1 MGEFENLDLEDKV
14 LVDKKGFDYLLG
26 AFIILILGLIFGFLI
41 YQKSNKNYEKWR
53 NIEYQVL
60 KIDEKLDEIQRQIN
74 ILKEERKD
82 ALEKKGN

>member
-1 MGEFENLDLEDKV
+1 MEEFENLDLEDKV
-14 LVDKKGFDYLLG
+14 LVDKKGFDFLLG
-26 AFIILILGLIFGFLI
+26 AFIILILGLILGILI
-41 YQKSNKNYEKWR
+41 YHRNNENYEKWR

-74 ILKEERKD
+74 ILKEGKKD